1 MIFLVNTLVIGLII
15 WIVKLQMD
23 ITELKKD
30 IEKMKYIKGV

>member
-23 ITELKKD
+23 VTELKKD